1 MGNGSPS
8 TPHNRPMHLVVVS
21 QSSTFGG
28 AERYLNRLFSR
39 LRVAG
44 DEPLLVGHVPG
55 WDEEALRHVGVRLGP
70 KWSKSTMIGGL
81 LRLPAER
88 RRVVRAV
95 RAREVDLFHLQFK
108 REQIG
113 FTKALAKL
121 GPVVWTEHGQ
131 FLQGVSGRLLASR
144 YRVAS
149 RYVAAIICV
158 SEAVATDVRAVVADP
173 SVVHVIENGVGDGSS
188 TPATPAART
197 AARQRL
203 GVAEDVPVVLWIG
216 RLHSAKRPEMAV
228 RLAGEFEG
236 VVLIA
241 GEGPE
246 RAALERTS
254 SSMTNVRL
262 LGHLDEPELAYA
274 AADAVFFTS
283 SSAAREGLPTTLVEA
298 ASHALPVV
306 AVADTGLDEL
316 MTELGAE
323 VAPSGSGPHEWA
335 RAIHRATAERERS
348 RSRMVAWAGRHS
360 EESWVGA
367 HRARFESTRSSWTPR
382 SQRTGSN

>member
-1 MGNGSPS
+1 
-8 TPHNRPMHLVVVS
+8 MHIVVVS

-55 WDEEALRHVGVRLGP
+55 WAEETLRHVDVRLGP

-88 RRVVRAV
+88 RRVVRAI
-95 RAREVDLFHLQFK
+95 RTREVDLFHLQFK

-131 FLQGVSGRLLASR
+131 FLQGLSGRLLASH
-144 YRVAS
+144 YKAAS
-149 RYVAAIICV
+149 RHVAAIICV
-158 SEAVATDVRAVVADP
+158 SEAVATDVRAIVANP

-188 TPATPAART
+188 TPATTAART

-203 GVAEDVPVVLWIG
+203 GVAENVLVVLWIG

-228 RLAGEFEG
+228 RLAGEFDG

-246 RAALERTS
+246 RATLERTAS
-254 SSMTNVRL
+254 PITNVRL

-283 SSAAREGLPTTLVEA
+283 SGAAREGLPTTLVEA

-306 AVADTGLDEL
+306 AVPDTGLDEL
-316 MTELGAE
+316 MTALGAE
-323 VAPSGSGPHEWA
+323 VAPSGSGPREWA
-335 RAIHRATAERERS
+335 HAIHRATAERER
-348 RSRMVAWAGRHS
+348 RRPGMAAWAGRHS
-360 EESWVGA
+360 EESWVTA
-367 HRARFESTRSSWTPR
+367 HRARFESTRSSWRAR
-382 SQRTGSN
+382 SERPGSN